1 MPARLAAG
9 EQSANL
15 GDVTGPGQHASL
27 DQLIQVNRQR
37 WRKTLAVEISY
48 SLEGHAIHFDL
59 LLLFT
64 EDSIKRLTDKIGYLM
79 E

>member
-1 MPARLAAG
+1 VPARLAAG

-37 WRKTLAVEISY
+37 WGKALAVEISY

-59 LLLFT
+59 LLFT
-64 EDSIKRLTDKIGYLM
+64 EDSIKRLTNKIDYLM

>member
-9 EQSANL
+9 ERSANL

-37 WRKTLAVEISY
+37 WGKTLAVEISY

-59 LLLFT
+59 LLFT
-64 EDSIKRLTDKIGYLM
+64 EDSIKRLTNKIDYLM

>member
-9 EQSANL
+9 EQSAYL

-37 WRKTLAVEISY
+37 WGKTLAVEISY

-59 LLLFT
+59 LLFT
-64 EDSIKRLTDKIGYLM
+64 EDSIKRLTNKIDYLM

>member
-1 MPARLAAG
+1 MLLLTLAI
-9 EQSANL
+9 
-15 GDVTGPGQHASL
+15 
-27 DQLIQVNRQR
+27 QLIQVNAQR

-64 EDSIKRLTDKIGYLM
+64 EDSIKRLTGKIGYLM

>member
-15 GDVTGPGQHASL
+15 GDVTQPGQHASL

-37 WRKTLAVEISY
+37 WGKTLAVEISY

-59 LLLFT
+59 LLFT
-64 EDSIKRLTDKIGYLM
+64 EDSIKRLTNKIDYLM

>member
-15 GDVTGPGQHASL
+15 GDVTGQGQHASL

-37 WRKTLAVEISY
+37 WGKTLAVEISY

-59 LLLFT
+59 LLFT
-64 EDSIKRLTDKIGYLM
+64 EDSIKRLTNKIDYLM